1 MTDIRKFHIVLAGQA
16 NVGKSVI
23 FNHLT
28 GLHQHI
34 GNWPGK
40 TIEKAEGTLFY
51 KGYTIDVLDLPGI
64 YSLSSCSAEELISR
78 EYIILQKPD
87 FVINVLDST
96 SLERNLLFSLQLL
109 ELEEP
114 MVLALNMAD
123 LAKKK
128 GIEIDIRKLE
138 KILGVPVVGTIA
150 SRRYG
155 LTDVLDRGIELMKGK
170 KISPELKPQGFGK
183 SGIEYRE
190 RKMISGSI
198 KYGKEVESRIEKLI
212 DKISGGGY
220 PYPDRWIAI
229 KLLEQDEEVKRLVKE
244 KNPDLLEKAE
254 KLCRELEEIHGHD
267 SSVVIADER
276 CHLVSRITGETVKIV
291 KSRKTS
297 FTEILDALTTDRI
310 LGYPV
315 MVITLVL
322 IFLAVI
328 KFGNWFSSVLE
339 TAFSVIQGW
348 WETVIGIS
356 VSASLVYAA
365 VESILALVLIAL
377 PYILPFFI
385 LLYFLEGTGYLARIS
400 LLMDSIMHKLGIHGK
415 GCIPLIIGLGCNVPA
430 CLSCRIM
437 ETGRERFIT
446 AFLTTLVPCS
456 AVTVIIMGLVGKFL
470 GIGYA
475 LGLYGLAVVVI
486 FSLGKLA
493 NKIMP
498 GEATELIMVMPDYRR
513 PVLRTILLQT
523 WFRLKEFIYI
533 AGPLVILSGIIIRGI
548 HLAGWMPAIADFF
561 SPVTEGWLGLP
572 AMTGILLLFG
582 ILRKEL
588 ILVMLAILYSTTN
601 FSDVLSPVQMITL
614 ALVSMFYIPCIATI
628 AALWKEFGWKKTL
641 AISFFEIF
649 FAIILAGIIS
659 RILGL
664 FL

>member
-1 MTDIRKFHIVLAGQA
+1 MTENKKLHVVLAGQA

-23 FNHLT
+23 FNHFT

-51 KGYTIDVLDLPGI
+51 NGYTIDVLDLPGI
-64 YSLSSCSAEELISR
+64 YSLSSSSAEEVISR
-78 EYIILQKPD
+78 EYITVQKPD
-87 FVINVLDST
+87 FIINVLDST
-96 SLERNLLFSLQLL
+96 SLERNLLFTLQLL
-109 ELEEP
+109 ELEKP
-114 MVLALNMAD
+114 MIVALNMAD
-123 LAKKK
+123 MAKKK
-128 GIEIDIRKLE
+128 GIDIDYIKLE
-138 KILGVPVVGTIA
+138 RILGVPVVGTIA

-155 LTDVLDRGIELMKGK
+155 LTDVLDRGIELLEGK
-170 KISPELKPQGFGK
+170 MISPEQK
-183 SGIEYRE
+183 SHEHETPIITRRE
-190 RKMISGSI
+190 GEMYSGSI
-198 KYGKEVESRIEKLI
+198 RYGKEVENRIEKLI
-212 DKISGGGY
+212 NAISNGGY

-244 KNPDLLEKAE
+244 KNPDILKKAE
-254 KLCRELEEIHGHD
+254 KLCLELEEIHGHD

-276 CHLVSRITGETVKIV
+276 CHLVSRITGEIVKII
-291 KSRKTS
+291 KSHRTS
-297 FTEILDALTTDRI
+297 FAEKLDALTTDRV

-315 MVITLVL
+315 MIITLVL
-322 IFLAVI
+322 IFLAVF
-328 KFGNWFSSVLE
+328 KFGNWFSSSLE
-339 TAFSVIQGW
+339 TAISGIQTS
-348 WETVIGIS
+348 WEGVFGVS
-356 VSASLVYAA
+356 VSASLVYATI
-365 VESILALVLIAL
+365 ESILALILIAL

-385 LLYFLEGTGYLARIS
+385 LLYFLEGAGYLARIS
-400 LLMDSIMHKLGIHGK
+400 LLTDSFMHKVGIHGK

-470 GIGYA
+470 GISYA
-475 LGLYGLAVVVI
+475 LGLYALAVVVI

-498 GEATELIMVMPDYRR
+498 GEATELIMVMPDYRW
-513 PVLRTILLQT
+513 PHLRTILIQT
-523 WFRLKEFIYI
+523 WLRLKEFIYI
-533 AGPLVILSGIIIRGI
+533 AGPLVIISGIIIRGI
-548 HLAGWMPAIADFF
+548 DLAGWLPAIADFF

-588 ILVMLAILYSTTN
+588 ILVMLATLYSTTN
-601 FSDVLSPVQMITL
+601 FADVLNPVQMITL
-614 ALVSMFYIPCIATI
+614 AMVSMFYIPCIATI
-628 AALWKEFGWKKTL
+628 AALWKEFGWKRAL
-641 AISFFEIF
+641 GISVFEIL
-649 FAIILAGIIS
+649 FAIILAGVIS
-659 RILGL
+659 KILGL

>member
-1 MTDIRKFHIVLAGQA
+1 MRGITKLHIVLAGQA
-16 NVGKSVI
+16 NVGKSLI

-51 KGYTIDVLDLPGI
+51 RGYTIDVLDLPGI

-78 EYIILQKPD
+78 EYITIQKPD
-87 FVINVLDST
+87 FIVNVLDST
-96 SLERNLLFSLQLL
+96 SLERNLIFSLQLL
-109 ELEEP
+109 ELGRP
-114 MVLALNMAD
+114 MVLALNMTD

-128 GIEIDIRKLE
+128 GMDIDTQKLE
-138 KILGVPVVGTIA
+138 KILGVPVVETIA

-155 LTDVLDRGIELMKGK
+155 LTDVLDRGIQIKNGK
-170 KISPELKPQGFGK
+170 TVSASL
-183 SGIEYRE
+183 
-190 RKMISGSI
+190 
-198 KYGKEVESRIEKLI
+198 KYGKEVENRIEKLVSA
-212 DKISGGGY
+212 ISDGDY

-229 KLLEQDEEVKRLVKE
+229 KLLEQDEEVKRLVRE
-244 KNPDLLEKAE
+244 KNPDLLNKAK

-267 SSVVIADER
+267 SSIVIADER
-276 CHLVSRITGETVKIV
+276 CHLVSRITGETVKIM

-297 FTEILDALTTDRI
+297 FAEKLDDLTTDRV

-315 MVITLVL
+315 MFITLAL
-322 IFLAVI
+322 IFLAI
-328 KFGNWFSSVLE
+328 FKFGNWLSSEFEILFSH
-339 TAFSVIQGW
+339 IQTW
-348 WETVIGIS
+348 WESLFGVS
-356 VSASLVYAA
+356 VSASLVFAA
-365 VESILALVLIAL
+365 IESIMALIQIAL
-377 PYILPFFI
+377 PYIMPFYI
-385 LLYFLEGTGYLARIS
+385 LLYILEDAGYLARIS
-400 LLMDSIMHKLGIHGK
+400 LLTDSIMHKLGVHGK
-415 GCIPLIIGLGCNVPA
+415 ACIPLMIGLGCNVPA

-456 AVTVIIMGLVGKFL
+456 AVTVIIMGLVGKFV

-475 LGLYGLAVVVI
+475 FGLYLLAVLVI

-493 NKIMP
+493 NKVMP

-513 PVLRTILLQT
+513 PDLQTILLQT

-533 AGPLVILSGIIIRGI
+533 AAPIVIISGIIIRGI
-548 HLAGWMPAIADFF
+548 HLAGWLPAIADAF

-588 ILVMLAILYSTTN
+588 VLVMLATLYSTTN
-601 FSDVLSPVQMITL
+601 FAEVLSPVQMITL
-614 ALVSMFYIPCIATI
+614 AVVSMFYIPCIATI
-628 AALWKEFGWKKTL
+628 AALWKEFGWRKTL
-641 AISFFEIF
+641 AVSLFEIF
-649 FAIILAGIIS
+649 FAIILAGVVS

>member
-348 WETVIGIS
+348 WEAVFGIS
-356 VSASLVYAA
+356 VSASLVFA
-365 VESILALVLIAL
+365 VIESILALIQIAL

>member
-1 MTDIRKFHIVLAGQA
+1 MRGITKLHIVLAGQA
-16 NVGKSVI
+16 NVGKSLI

-78 EYIILQKPD
+78 EYITIQKPD
-87 FVINVLDST
+87 FIVNVLDST
-96 SLERNLLFSLQLL
+96 SLERNLIFSLQLL
-109 ELEEP
+109 ELGRP
-114 MVLALNMAD
+114 MVLALNMTD

-128 GIEIDIRKLE
+128 GMDIDTRKLE
-138 KILGVPVVGTIA
+138 KILGVPVAETIA

-155 LTDVLDRGIELMKGK
+155 LTDVLDRGIQLKNGK
-170 KISPELKPQGFGK
+170 TAST
-183 SGIEYRE
+183 
-190 RKMISGSI
+190 SI
-198 KYGKEVESRIEKLI
+198 KYGKEVESRIDKLI
-212 DKISGGGY
+212 NAFPGEDY
-220 PYPDRWIAI
+220 PYPVRWMAI
-229 KLLEQDEEVKRLVKE
+229 KLLERDEEVKKLVKG
-244 KNPDLLEKAE
+244 NNSTILEMAE

-267 SSVVIADER
+267 SSIVIADER
-276 CHLVSRITGETVKIV
+276 CHLVSRITGETVKIMR
-291 KSRKTS
+291 SRKTS
-297 FTEILDALTTDRI
+297 FAEKLDALTTDRV

-315 MVITLVL
+315 MIISLAL
-322 IFLAVI
+322 IFLAI
-328 KFGNWFSSVLE
+328 FKFGNWLSSEFEILFSG
-339 TAFSVIQGW
+339 IQTW
-348 WETVIGIS
+348 WESLFGVS
-356 VSASLVYAA
+356 VSASLVFAA
-365 VESILALVLIAL
+365 IESILALIQIAL
-377 PYILPFFI
+377 PYILPFYI
-385 LLYFLEGTGYLARIS
+385 LLYILEDAGYLARIS
-400 LLMDSIMHKLGIHGK
+400 LLTDSIMHKLGVHGK
-415 GCIPLIIGLGCNVPA
+415 ACIPLMIGLGCNVPA

-456 AVTVIIMGLVGKFL
+456 AVTVIIMGLVGKFV

-475 LGLYGLAVVVI
+475 FGLYLLAVVVI
-486 FSLGKLA
+486 FYLGKLA
-493 NKIMP
+493 NKVMP

-513 PVLRTILLQT
+513 PDLRTILLQT

-533 AGPLVILSGIIIRGI
+533 AAPLVIISGIIIRGI
-548 HLAGWMPAIADFF
+548 HLAGWLPAIADSF

-588 ILVMLAILYSTTN
+588 VLVMLATLYSTTN
-601 FSDVLSPVQMITL
+601 FAEVLSPVQMITL

-641 AISFFEIF
+641 AVSFFEIF
-649 FAIILAGIIS
+649 FAIILAGVVS